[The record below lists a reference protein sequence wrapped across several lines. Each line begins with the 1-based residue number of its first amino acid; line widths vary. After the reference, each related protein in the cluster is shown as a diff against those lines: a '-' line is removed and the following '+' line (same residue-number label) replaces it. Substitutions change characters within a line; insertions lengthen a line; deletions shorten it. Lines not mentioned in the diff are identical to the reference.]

1 MEKEAAGNEFQE
13 AGWSKDCEELCNT
26 PFQDC
31 FCATT
36 EIFKLALHM
45 KKRSG
50 QLFNN
55 ENTVRERQSCSSRS
69 SAGGRGPL
77 GEPSLPAVA
86 AGERLPHL
94 QAPGPPEASKNT
106 YYNFV
111 GIFILVLIENF
122 ILIMK
127 LLHSC
132 LKS

>member
-1 MEKEAAGNEFQE
+1 
-13 AGWSKDCEELCNT
+13 
-26 PFQDC
+26 
-31 FCATT
+31 
-36 EIFKLALHM
+36 M

-55 ENTVRERQSCSSRS
+55 ENTVRELQFCSSRS
-69 SAGGRGPL
+69 SAEGRGQRATQGAQPHRC
-77 GEPSLPAVA
+77 GRRGKA
-86 AGERLPHL
+86 PHL
-94 QAPGPPEASKNT
+94 QAPGPPEESKNT
-106 YYNFV
+106 GYSFV